1 MVSWISERR
10 KLQDGP
16 FLERWPPENAC
27 EPLLI
32 LLEWPGATPLFPAL
46 WPGFA
51 WFACPWLSIHRSAAK
66 GYRTVIAIAVPE
78 AIRSMHGHRLPHAQR
93 AQLEV
98 RLHPRRRPAVPAQSQ
113 PQPSWTRRALQH
125 QLFPCLVF
133 SMRTCSL
140 EWRFRGSAAH
150 ACRIHSIFPGFRLG
164 VATLHDLT
172 DC

>member
-66 GYRTVIAIAVPE
+66 GHRTVVAIAVPE
-78 AIRSMHGHRLPHAQR
+78 AIRSMHGHGLPHAQR

-98 RLHPRRRPAVPAQSQ
+98 RLHPRRRPADPAQSQ
-113 PQPSWTRRALQH
+113 PQPSWTRRVLQR
-125 QLFPCLVF
+125 QLFPCL
-133 SMRTCSL
+133 
-140 EWRFRGSAAH
+140 
-150 ACRIHSIFPGFRLG
+150 GF
-164 VATLHDLT
+164 LHTHVLSRVVVPWICCQHD
-172 DC
+172 